1 VEQKLIMS
9 PIEWASFSIN
19 VAVMVTTLAYA
30 LFSNQAITDSSSSH
44 RSITTYIGR
53 LVRLIGL
60 FSLSTAAL
68 YVLLLI
74 GISALIG
81 L

>member
-1 VEQKLIMS
+1 MS

-19 VAVMVTTLAYA
+19 VAAMVTTLAYA
-30 LFSNQAITDSSSSH
+30 VFSNPAITNSSSPHHSL
-44 RSITTYIGR
+44 TTYIGR
-53 LVRLIGL
+53 LMRLIGL
-60 FSLSTAAL
+60 FSLSTVAL